1 MSTTNNKTLDVV
13 LVGAGVIGCSV
24 ARELSR
30 FDLDILILEAGNDI
44 ACGAT
49 RANSGIVHAG
59 FDPLPGTAKSRFNVE
74 GSRLFP
80 DWAEELGFRYKQNG
94 SMVIA
99 RTDAEVEALDVLLV
113 RGLENGVEGL
123 RIMKGDEVRKL
134 EPSLSPDVK
143 AALLA
148 PTGAICDPYEVAL
161 RALENAISNGARIE
175 FGSKVEGVRRDED
188 SWIVQTPSE
197 TIVSRAVVNAA
208 GVHADEIN
216 NAAGAPK
223 LSIVPVKGEY
233 MLYDPDC
240 GSTFTHT
247 IFQVPTKAGKGV
259 LVSPTV
265 HGNLFIGPNSHPQES
280 KEDRSTTRE
289 GLLEILKKA
298 KVTWPSASTR
308 GVITNFAGLR
318 ASGESGDFVVGPVED
333 LPGFYNAACI
343 DSPGLSSAPAIAVYL
358 AGCIGRYLKAVIRKG
373 FNPRNEV
380 PKSFSD
386 MNDVERAEAI
396 ASDYRMGELVCRCCE
411 VTEAEVVRAVKSAV
425 PALTLDAVKW
435 HCRATMGRCHGG
447 FCTPAVLRVMSRELG
462 VPPETI
468 EKQASGSRVLA
479 AAREDY
485 LELVGR
491 NIGRA
496 TGSSSKAKIV
506 HGKHD
511 VVVVGGGAAGLA
523 AARAAKA
530 GGASV
535 LLIDREERL
544 GGILKQCVH
553 NGFGLKRFDEE
564 LSGPEFAS
572 REIAGLAGVESI
584 HDSSALE
591 LRKSSGDHPLRVI
604 TVGPS
609 GVRYSDAKAVVLAT
623 GSRERGLGAL
633 NVPGD
638 RPSGVFT
645 AGSAQNLM
653 NLQGCLPGK
662 RAVVL
667 GSGDIGLIM
676 ARRMKLAG
684 MEVAGVYEIAATPSG
699 LRRNIVQ
706 CLDDFNIPLALSSTV
721 TRIEGDARL
730 RAVWVSKVDPETK
743 APVPGTES
751 RIECDTLI
759 LSIGLIPENE
769 LAKSMGIELDPVTGG
784 PIVDDLLQTNVA
796 GVFSCGNALHIHD
809 LADNA
814 SEEGDAAGREA
825 AHLALGAGEGQGA
838 SATIPV
844 LAGENVRYVVPQR
857 VHARVTIEEGKAS
870 LSFRVTRTIRKP
882 RFVVAAV
889 MRDGSKK
896 DMAKSSAMMA
906 VPAEMAQINIDR
918 TMLREA
924 VALEVRSE
932 ERG

>member
-1 MSTTNNKTLDVV
+1 MTQNAFTYTDVV
-13 LVGAGVIGCSV
+13 VIGAGVIGCAI
-24 ARELSR
+24 ARETTR
-30 FDLDILILEAGNDI
+30 FNLDVLVLESGQDI

-59 FDPLPGTAKSRFNVE
+59 FDPLPGTTKSRFNVR
-74 GSRLFP
+74 GSRLYP
-80 DWAEELGFRYKQNG
+80 DWAEELGFRYKRNG
-94 SMVIA
+94 SMVVA
-99 RTDAEVEALDVLLV
+99 REESEIKALDTLLA
-113 RGLENGVEGL
+113 RGIVNGVEGL
-123 RIMKGDEVRKL
+123 RIVEGDEARKL

-143 AALLA
+143 ATLLA
-148 PTGAICDPYEVAL
+148 PTGAICDPYKVAF
-161 RALENAISNGARIE
+161 RALENAVSNGARIM
-175 FGSKVEGVRRDED
+175 FGSKVKSVHRDED

-197 TIVSRAVVNAA
+197 TVVSRAVVNAA

-216 NAAGAPK
+216 NAAGAPR

-240 GSTFTHT
+240 GTTFTHT
-247 IFQVPTKAGKGV
+247 VFQVPTNAGKGV

-265 HGNLFIGPNSHPQES
+265 HGNLFIGPNSHLQKS
-280 KEDRSTTRE
+280 KEDLSTTYE
-289 GLLEILKKA
+289 GLREILEKA

-318 ASGESGDFVVGPVED
+318 ASGESGDFVVGPVD
-333 LPGFYNAACI
+333 GLPGFYNAACI

-358 AGCIGRYLKAVIRKG
+358 AGCIGRYLKAETRKG

-380 PKSFSD
+380 PKAFSD
-386 MNDVERAEAI
+386 MDDVERAEAI
-396 ASDYRMGELVCRCCE
+396 ASDPRMGELVCRCCE
-411 VTEAEVVRAVKSAV
+411 VTEAEVVRVVRGAV

-435 HCRATMGRCHGG
+435 RCRATMGRCHGG
-447 FCTPAVLRVMSRELG
+447 FCTPTVLRVMSQELG
-462 VPPETI
+462 VTPERI
-468 EKQASGSRVLA
+468 EKRASGSRVLA
-479 AAREDY
+479 ATRGDY

-491 NIGRA
+491 NTRRA
-496 TGSSSKAKIV
+496 TGSSGKAKIV

-511 VVVVGGGAAGLA
+511 VAVVGGGAAGLA
-523 AARAAKA
+523 AAKAAKA

-535 LLIDREERL
+535 LLIDREERF

-564 LSGPEFAS
+564 LTGPEFAS

-584 HDSSALE
+584 HDSSVLE
-591 LRKSSGDHPLRVI
+591 LRKSGGDHPLRVV
-604 TVGPS
+604 TAGPS
-609 GVRYSDAKAVVLAT
+609 GVRYSDAKVVILAT

-633 NVPGD
+633 NIPGD

-653 NLQGCLPGK
+653 NLQGCLPGR

-684 MEVAGVYEIAATPSG
+684 MEVAGVYEIAETPSG

-721 TRIEGDARL
+721 TRIEGAARL
-730 RAVWVSKVDPETK
+730 RAVWVSKVDSETK

-759 LSIGLIPENE
+759 LSVGLIPENE
-769 LAKSMGIELDPVTGG
+769 VAKSIGIELDPVTGG

-814 SEEGDAAGREA
+814 SEEGDAAGRAA
-825 AHLALGAGEGQGA
+825 AHLALGAGEGQDA

-844 LAGENVRYVVPQR
+844 LAGKNVQYVVPQR
-857 VHARVTIEEGKAS
+857 MRTHATGKEGKMS
-870 LSFRVTRTIRKP
+870 LSFRVIRTMRKP
-882 RFVVAAV
+882 SFVVSAV
-889 MRDGSKK
+889 MRDGSKE
-896 DMAKSSAMMA
+896 DVAKSSAMIA
-906 VPAEMAQINIDR
+906 VPAEMAQISVSRIK
-918 TMLREA
+918 LREA